1 VSEETLKRAQA
12 DAQRARDAAWGAAI
26 TAGFSDEGA
35 AAQAEIT
42 PSDEQQISKEV
53 EAHRAERRTVETRIT
68 ELTSELGDAE
78 VSKETLDAAETAATQ
93 LRADLGAPERSE
105 AELKTRIEMLT
116 KAIDRAK
123 ELRIDLNRQ
132 RAQHSLYRSLALDL
146 RSDRFQAF
154 LLQQTFQ
161 ELVSG
166 ASVRLWGLTKR
177 YRFERQNEAFYV
189 VDHDNR
195 AAIA

>member
-1 VSEETLKRAQA
+1 MSKTSGELRAAAARLEVSEETLKRAQA
-12 DAQRARDAAWGAAI
+12 DAQRARDAARGAAI
-26 TAGFSDEGA
+26 SARFTDEGA

-78 VSKETLDAAETAATQ
+78 VSEETLDAAETAASQ
-93 LRADLGAPERSE
+93 LRADLGAAERSE

-123 ELRIDLNRQ
+123 ELRVDLN
-132 RAQHSLYRSLALDL
+132 
-146 RSDRFQAF
+146 
-154 LLQQTFQ
+154 
-161 ELVSG
+161 
-166 ASVRLWGLTKR
+166 
-177 YRFERQNEAFYV
+177 
-189 VDHDNR
+189 
-195 AAIA
+195 